1 MKMRPARLSLISKIR
16 SASSKFASP
25 RRIFS
30 SSAADSD
37 DFEKRSV
44 LIALPVLVVALLV
57 VGSVGVG
64 FAVERERSAQTASL
78 SATSSAEPAVPGDFE
93 LEPAAGPEVFH
104 SLERYSINL
113 VELRS
118 AIEGLV
124 LETDEQKMRAE
135 EMLSF
140 LVVREWQEISASE
153 EEMCFQYEEDIEC
166 VETDFFEGVRKMSE
180 DYAAQTPTGIGIC
193 FHWYGDVCMAGDGYE
208 SEEQFRFEIL
218 QFTSFVLTGEWISDT
233 GPGAE
238 IAGTDDQNGDKIRF
252 TPENLDSLL
261 ADRCWLGSPTWSEC
275 SGEELVR
282 VAKEV
287 DEVSRT
293 INPPSECYVILDD
306 ECVPEGQVVPPNW
319 REAEAQCRAE
329 TGIGCHGDPNRG
341 EPAEPVWTTP
351 GTPPPVEYAPAPT
364 PECVP
369 SVAVQC

>member
-1 MKMRPARLSLISKIR
+1 L
-16 SASSKFASP
+16 
-25 RRIFS
+25 
-30 SSAADSD
+30 
-37 DFEKRSV
+37 
-44 LIALPVLVVALLV
+44 
-57 VGSVGVG
+57 
-64 FAVERERSAQTASL
+64 
-78 SATSSAEPAVPGDFE
+78 
-93 LEPAAGPEVFH
+93 
-104 SLERYSINL
+104 
-113 VELRS
+113 ELRS

-166 VETDFFEGVRKMSE
+166 VETDFFEGVREMNE

-252 TPENLDSLL
+252 TPEKLESLL
-261 ADRCWLGSPTWSEC
+261 ADRCWLGSPTWSQC

-282 VAKEV
+282 VAKEI

-293 INPPSECYVILDD
+293 VNPPSDCYVMLNDA
-306 ECVPEGQVVPPNW
+306 CVPEDQVVPRNW
-319 REAEAQCRAE
+319 REAEAKCRAE

-341 EPAEPVWTTP
+341 EPVEPVWTTP
-351 GTPPPVEYAPAPT
+351 GTPPPVEPAPVGT
-364 PECVP
+364 PPECVP
-369 SVAVQC
+369 SGAPGTSC